1 MSWNGRIHLIGIDI
15 YMHKCRILFRQY
27 KKNKDYELGFS
38 FCNLKSVSKTK
49 MMENSMNRIYI
60 VSLLLTFLIWM
71 GCGAEKGVTLEPGT
85 PAYDLAKELA
95 KKVPELDPDENKV
108 LVKTNDFVVTTGE
121 ILQMIFDRMGNN
133 HSQLSNR
140 SEEQLR
146 KIFNENA
153 MHLAEKK
160 LLLTAATN
168 AGVKVDETE
177 FTDMMDRRQR
187 RYGGE
192 ERYRQMLESSGI
204 PYDLMTQELREG
216 LMIQHYLEDIVADD
230 SLITEAEIAEQYEK
244 DFGDERLASVRHI
257 LLRTQGKSE
266 EEKAEIR
273 KKMEGLLER
282 ARSGEDFAAL
292 AKEYSEDPG
301 SKMNGGLY
309 ENFEK
314 GTMVEP
320 FEDAAFSVPIGE
332 ISDIVETSYGYHILK
347 IVDRKKDE
355 RSIEELRPMLISK
368 IKEEKKKSAIEN
380 LKTEAGLE
388 SFEV

>member
-1 MSWNGRIHLIGIDI
+1 
-15 YMHKCRILFRQY
+15 
-27 KKNKDYELGFS
+27 
-38 FCNLKSVSKTK
+38 
-49 MMENSMNRIYI
+49 MNRIYI
-60 VSLLLTFLIWM
+60 FSLLLTFLIWM
-71 GCGAEKGVTLEPGT
+71 GCGSEKGVKLEPGT

-95 KKVPELDPDENKV
+95 NKVPELDPDENKV
-108 LVKTNDFVVTTGE
+108 LVKTNDFVVTSGE

-160 LLLTAATN
+160 LLLTAATD
-168 AGVKVDETE
+168 AGIKVDENE

-216 LMIQHYLEDIVADD
+216 LMIKHYLEDIVADD
-230 SLITEAEIAEQYEK
+230 SLITEAEITEQYEK

-273 KKMEGLLER
+273 KKMEGLLAR

-314 GTMVEP
+314 GTMVKP
-320 FEDAAFSVPIGE
+320 FEDAAFSVPVGE
-332 ISDIVETSYGYHILK
+332 ISDIVETTYGYHILK
-347 IVDRKKDE
+347 VVDRKKDE

-380 LKTEAGLE
+380 LKNEAGLE
-388 SFEV
+388 AFEI